1 MGKYHKKVKILN
13 DAYQLIDNGLTLIEL
28 NVEHKG
34 DMETYLWRFEKAF
47 KELNR
52 QILKEL
58 KKENLDEEFK
68 RITKGF

>member
-13 DAYQLIDNGLTLIEL
+13 TAYQLITNGLTMISI
-28 NVEHKG
+28 NVKHEG
-34 DMETYLWRFEKAF
+34 DMGTYLWRFEKAF

-52 QILKEL
+52 QLLKEL

-68 RITKGF
+68 RITREF